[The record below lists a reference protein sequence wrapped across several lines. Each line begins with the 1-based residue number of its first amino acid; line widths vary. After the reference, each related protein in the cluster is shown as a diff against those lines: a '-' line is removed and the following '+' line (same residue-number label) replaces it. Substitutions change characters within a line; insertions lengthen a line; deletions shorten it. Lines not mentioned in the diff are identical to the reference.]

1 MKLKTFIN
9 QKPLHEMRSSEPA
22 LQLLPVLVKLIVPK
36 KARTDNILTKIRL
49 IRGVATVTQVRA
61 IRKADVTHRAVE
73 ILVKCHPGSISPQQF
88 IEELNDDIR
97 AIDHVNMVH
106 ARFVDDRELARILNV
121 KRHVT
126 AVGS

>member
-1 MKLKTFIN
+1 
-9 QKPLHEMRSSEPA
+9 MRSSEPA